1 MSDPAQP
8 QGVNPPAPATPA
20 EAAPRPVSPM
30 NAPAPPGAA
39 AEIMGRGPAAPAE
52 VPPQPRP
59 GETEKGYQA
68 RLRQVIDERNRE
80 RQEKTIL
87 LGRVQEQERLLA
99 QRQADPL
106 EGLRALLAPKE
117 VEPADPLERDLIATR
132 KQVEQMQQQLRE
144 QAEREQTREATAQRQ
159 AYQAQVN
166 AVIVPAIDATGLSNQ
181 AKRVLYQAVLTDLVG
196 HAETGRQVSAETI
209 RSFVR
214 HHASAFAPPA
224 RPVQQVSDP
233 AGAVG
238 EAAPAVRLMGASQSA
253 MGPARQA
260 PRNPK
265 EAHRMIS
272 ELIERRASA

>member
-1 MSDPAQP
+1 MSDSAQP

-20 EAAPRPVSPM
+20 EAAPRSDVM
-30 NAPAPPGAA
+30 NARAPAGAA
-39 AEIMGRGPAAPAE
+39 AEILGGGAAVPTPEA
-52 VPPQPRP
+52 PPQPRP
-59 GETEKGYQA
+59 GETEKGFNA
-68 RLRQVIDERNRE
+68 RLRQVIAERDRE
-80 RQEKTIL
+80 RQEKAVL
-87 LGRVQEQERLLA
+87 FGRVQEQERLLA

-166 AVIVPAIDATGLSNQ
+166 AVIVPAIDATGLSDG

-196 HAETGRQVSAETI
+196 QAERGKQVSAETI

-214 HHASAFAPPA
+214 HHASAFAQPV

-233 AGAVG
+233 TGAVG
-238 EAAPAVRLMGASQSA
+238 EAAPAVRLMQGSQSA

-265 EAHRMIS
+265 DAHRMIR
-272 ELIERRASA
+272 EMLDRRTA